1 MPIEKVFEKQE
12 DVPEFLKS
20 AVVKQ
25 DGKFVFTAELPE
37 EVTGLKSALDKE
49 RKARE
54 EYEKRLKTFEGID
67 PEEAKKQK
75 ETARKAEEEKAK
87 QAGQWENW
95 KAQMQQQF
103 DTEKSALLKQVE
115 ALKSSLHQEMVGAR
129 ATAAIA
135 EAKGVPA
142 LLLPHI
148 GADVVEEEGKPVVRI
163 VKDGKVRYGKSGEP
177 MTIAER
183 IAEMRE
189 DEIFGRAFEP
199 ASPGGSGAQ
208 SGNKAGSA
216 GGKTMTRAEF
226 NKLNAENPQAAMDF
240 IRKEKGRVVD

>member
-1 MPIEKVFEKQE
+1 MPVKQIFEKKE
-12 DVPEFLKS
+12 DVPEFLRD
-20 AVVKQ
+20 AVTEQ
-25 DGKFVFTAELPE
+25 DGKWVFEAELPN
-37 EVTGLKSALDKE
+37 EVKGLKSALDKE
-49 RKARE
+49 RERAEKA
-54 EYEKRLKTFEGID
+54 EKGLKGYEGID
-67 PEEAKKQK
+67 PEEARQQK
-75 ETARKAEEEKAK
+75 EAARKAEEEKAK

-103 DTEKSALLKQVE
+103 DAEKSALLKQVE

-135 EAKGVPA
+135 EARGVPA

-199 ASPGGSGAQ
+199 VSPGGSGAQ
-208 SGNKAGSA
+208 NGGKPGSANGFTIKREEAKDPRSYRAAKEQAEKAGQ
-216 GGKTMTRAEF
+216 T
-226 NKLNAENPQAAMDF
+226 LQ
-240 IRKEKGRVVD
+240 IVD

>member
-1 MPIEKVFEKQE
+1 MPIEQVFEKQE
-12 DVPEFLKS
+12 DIPEFLKS
-20 AVVKQ
+20 AVVEQ
-25 DGKFVFTAELPE
+25 DGKFVFKAELPG

-54 EYEKRLKTFEGID
+54 DYEKRLKTFEGID

-75 ETARKAEEEKAK
+75 ETARKAEEDKAK

-95 KAQMQQQF
+95 KAQMQTQF
-103 DTEKSALLKQVE
+103 DSEKTALQKQIE
-115 ALKSSLHQEMVGAR
+115 ALKSSLYQEMVGAR
-129 ATAAIA
+129 ATTAIA

-148 GADVVEEEGKPVVRI
+148 GANVVEEDGKPVVRI

-199 ASPGGSGAQ
+199 VNQGGSGAQ
-208 SGNKAGSA
+208 NGTKAGSA
-216 GGKTMTRAEF
+216 GNKTMTRAEF
-226 NKLNAENPQAAMDF
+226 NALNAADPQAAMNF
-240 IRKEKGRVVD
+240 IRKDKGRVVD

>member
-1 MPIEKVFEKQE
+1 MPVKQIFEKAE

-20 AVVKQ
+20 AVVEQ
-25 DGKFVFTAELPE
+25 DGKFVFEAELPG
-37 EVTGLKSALDKE
+37 EVKGLKSALDKE
-49 RKARE
+49 RAARE
-54 EYEKRLKTFEGID
+54 EFEKKLKGYEGIN
-67 PEEAKKQK
+67 PEEARKQAAESK
-75 ETARKAEEEKAK
+75 KAEEERAK

-95 KAQMQQQF
+95 KAQMQTQF
-103 DTEKSALLKQVE
+103 DTEKSALQKQIE

-148 GADVVEEEGKPVVRI
+148 GADVVEEDGKPTVRI

-189 DEIFGRAFEP
+189 DEVFGRAFEP
-199 ASPGGSGAQ
+199 VSPGGSGAQ
-208 SGNKAGSA
+208 SGGKAGSA
-216 GGKTMTRAEF
+216 GGHVIKREDAKDPYKYRAA
-226 NKLNAENPQAAMDF
+226 KDAAQKAGTEVQIID
-240 IRKEKGRVVD
+240 

>member
-1 MPIEKVFEKQE
+1 MPIEQIFDSKE

-20 AVVKQ
+20 AVVEQ
-25 DGKFVFTAELPE
+25 DGKFVFKAELPG

-54 EYEKRLKTFEGID
+54 EYEKKLKGFEGID
-67 PEEAKKQK
+67 PEEARKQAEAAKK
-75 ETARKAEEEKAK
+75 AAEEQAK
-87 QAGQWENW
+87 QAGKWEDW
-95 KAQMQQQF
+95 KAQMQTQF
-103 DTEKSALLKQVE
+103 ETEKTALQKQIE

-129 ATAAIA
+129 ATTAIA

-148 GADVVEEEGKPVVRI
+148 GADVVEEDGKPVVRI

-199 ASPGGSGAQ
+199 VSPGGSGAQ
-208 SGNKAGSA
+208 NGNKAGSA
-216 GGKTMTRAEF
+216 NQNTMTRTAFEQLGHAERAKF
-226 NKLNAENPQAAMDF
+226 MREG
-240 IRKEKGRVVD
+240 GRLTE